1 VGTGQED
8 GVNWLLDFF
17 GNPANWSGSS
27 GIPVR
32 VLEHVEFSLA
42 ALALAMLIA
51 LPLGLLIGHTRR
63 GALVVVVAAN
73 AARALPTLG
82 LVVLI
87 VLLVGVGTTWPVLVP
102 LVALAVPP
110 ILVNTYEGIR
120 GVDEDLRDA
129 AYGMGL
135 RGGQVLLRALVPVA
149 LPLILLGLRIAAIQ
163 VVATATVAAYVGLG
177 GLGRYIIDG
186 LATKD
191 YSSTIGGAVLV
202 ALLALLV
209 QGAFS
214 LLQRVV
220 VSPGVSQRVPTR

>member
-1 VGTGQED
+1 M
-8 GVNWLLDFF
+8 NWLLDFF
-17 GNPANWSGSS
+17 GNPANWSGSG

-32 VLEHVEFSLA
+32 VLEHIQFSLA
-42 ALALAMLIA
+42 ALLLAALIA

-63 GALVVVVAAN
+63 GALLVVVAAN

-87 VLLVGVGTTWPVLVP
+87 VLLVGVGTTWPVLIP

-110 ILVNTYEGIR
+110 ILVNTYEGVR

-135 RGGQVLLRALVPVA
+135 RGRQVLLRALVPVA

-177 GLGRYIIDG
+177 GLGRFIIDG

-191 YSSTIGGAVLV
+191 YPSTIGGAVLV
-202 ALLALLV
+202 AVLALLV
-209 QGAFS
+209 QAGFA
-214 LLQRVV
+214 LLQRVA
-220 VSPGVSQRVPTR
+220 VSPGVSQRARTR

>member
-1 VGTGQED
+1 M
-8 GVNWLLDFF
+8 NWLIDFF
-17 GNPANWSGSS
+17 GDPANWSGPG
-27 GIPVR
+27 GIPSR
-32 VLEHVEFSLA
+32 LLEHIEFSVV
-42 ALALAMLIA
+42 ALLLSMVIA
-51 LPLGLLIGHTRR
+51 IPLGLLIGHTRR
-63 GALVVVVAAN
+63 GAVLVVIAAN

-87 VLLVGVGTTWPVLVP
+87 VLLAGVGTTWPVLIP
-102 LVALAVPP
+102 LVALAIPP

-120 GVDEDLRDA
+120 GVEEDLRDA

-135 RGGQVLLRALVPVA
+135 RGGQVLMKVLVPVA
-149 LPLILLGLRIAAIQ
+149 LPLILLGLRVAAIQ

-191 YSSTIGGAVLV
+191 FPSTIGGAVLV
-202 ALLALLV
+202 AVLALVV
-209 QGAFS
+209 QLGFS

-220 VSPGVSQRVPTR
+220 VSPGVSRRVKVR

>member
-1 VGTGQED
+1 M
-8 GVNWLLDFF
+8 NWLVDFF
-17 GNPANWSGSS
+17 GNPANWSGPG

-32 VLEHVEFSLA
+32 VLEHIEFSLA
-42 ALALAMLIA
+42 ALVLAALIA

-63 GALVVVVAAN
+63 GALLVVVAAN

-87 VLLVGVGTTWPVLVP
+87 VLLVGVGTTWPVLIP

-110 ILVNTYEGIR
+110 ILVNTYEGVR

-135 RGGQVLLRALVPVA
+135 RGHQVLLRALVPVA

-177 GLGRYIIDG
+177 GLGRFIIDG

-191 YSSTIGGAVLV
+191 YPSTIGGAVLV
-202 ALLALLV
+202 AVLALLV
-209 QGAFS
+209 QAGFS
-214 LLQRVV
+214 LVQRVA
-220 VSPGVSQRVPTR
+220 VSPGVSQRARSH